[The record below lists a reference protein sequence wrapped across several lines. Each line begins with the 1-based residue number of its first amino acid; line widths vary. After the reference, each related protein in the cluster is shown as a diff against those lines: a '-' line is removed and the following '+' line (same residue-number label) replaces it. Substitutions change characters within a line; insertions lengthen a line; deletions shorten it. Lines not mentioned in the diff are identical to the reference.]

1 MPDLWSSTA
10 LAPRPRKKLAF
21 LTHIYI
27 LVCINMSAKPRLDKE
42 MQDFLHAVAGESRQ
56 SLLLSFL
63 NGRERTVGQLVG
75 ESGLGQSTISIQLGI
90 LHRAGLLLRRKQG
103 KEVFYRPDRAR
114 IILLLDRLSSFLKKC
129 C

>member
-1 MPDLWSSTA
+1 MGLRA
-10 LAPRPRKKLAF
+10 LEGMQKIVALPYYFYKL
-21 LTHIYI
+21 I
-27 LVCINMSAKPRLDKE
+27 CINMSPKLKLDRE

-56 SLLLSFL
+56 QLLLLFL
-63 NGRERTVGQLVG
+63 NGRERTVGELVE

-90 LHRAGLLLRRKQG
+90 LHRAGLLSRRKQG

-114 IILLLDRLSSFLKKC
+114 IVLMLDRLSLFLKKC